1 MPEVVGYETNEG
13 DEDESV
19 SVGSEEC
26 KVESDA
32 LAKLR
37 R

>member
-1 MPEVVGYETNEG
+1 MPKVVGYEANEG
-13 DEDESV
+13 DEEECV
-19 SVGSEEC
+19 GVGSEEC